1 MEQHVI
7 DRMEGLVNTNHQ
19 NHLEIYAKKVV
30 ATLMKDGFE
39 REDALDYVRY
49 TAEQATYNI

>member
-1 MEQHVI
+1 
-7 DRMEGLVNTNHQ
+7 MEGLVNTNHQ